1 MGTVCIEALSRWLLT
16 IGSSATVEP
25 GMALIKH
32 GTTLMKTNVFGKT
45 GLSVSAL
52 GFGAA
57 PIGLLKT
64 EQERV
69 ASIANM
75 LLDEGVNLIDTAA
88 AYAGSEEALGKAI
101 SQRRDQTILVSK
113 CGQKFDDLPGEAWS
127 PETITATIERALRR
141 LQTDHLDVMLL
152 HSCGLDVL
160 QKGEALEALVRA
172 REAGKI
178 RFAGYSGDNETV
190 AYAATLPDVAVVETS
205 INFVDQA
212 NIDGLLP
219 LTREHGIG
227 VIAKRPIANAAWKP
241 LDEQPGMYREYAKT
255 YHERFEAIGL
265 RLEDLGFDA
274 ATTDWSQV
282 ALRFTLSQPGVH
294 TAIIGTTNP
303 DNARHNIA
311 AANQGPLADEILQKI
326 KEAFQTAQSAAGEV
340 WKAQT

>member
-1 MGTVCIEALSRWLLT
+1 M
-16 IGSSATVEP
+16 
-25 GMALIKH
+25 
-32 GTTLMKTNVFGKT
+32 NYNDFGKT
-45 GLSVSAL
+45 GLSVSTL

-69 ASIANM
+69 ASILNL
-75 LLDEGVNLIDTAA
+75 LLDLGVNLIDTAA

-101 SQRRDQTILVSK
+101 GPRRDEYILVSK

-127 PETITATIERALRR
+127 PEVITATIDRALRR

-152 HSCGLDVL
+152 HSCGMEVL
-160 QKGEALEALVRA
+160 QKGEALKALVQA

-178 RFAGYSGDNETV
+178 RFAGYSGDNENV
-190 AYAATLPDVAVVETS
+190 AYAATLPDVEVIETS

-212 NIDGLLP
+212 NIESLLP
-219 LTREHGIG
+219 LTLKNGIG
-227 VIAKRPIANAAWKP
+227 VIAKRPVANAAWKP
-241 LDEQPGMYREYAKT
+241 LDDQPGLYKDYART
-255 YHERFEAIGL
+255 YHERFLAMGI
-265 RLEDLGFDA
+265 RLEDLGLDEE
-274 ATTDWSQV
+274 TTDWAQV

-303 DNARHNIA
+303 DNARSNVDI
-311 AANQGPLADEILQKI
+311 ANQGPLPEETLQKMRD
-326 KEAFQTAQSAAGEV
+326 AFLNAEGKSGET